1 MIPFTCN
8 YFEKLSKFSNLL
20 LRLLIS
26 GKLGISTEKQCSSNL
41 LNPAGSLPRLV
52 DVLVREL
59 GQLRDP
65 LPDVEAVRISLL
77 AEHDGA
83 VDAEILEGK
92 KVQAI
97 EAWLRRLN

>member
-1 MIPFTCN
+1 MAATVAHIW
-8 YFEKLSKFSNLL
+8 
-20 LRLLIS
+20 
-26 GKLGISTEKQCSSNL
+26 KLGISTERQGSTNL

-52 DVLVREL
+52 DVLVRVL

-65 LPDVEAVRISLL
+65 FPDVEAVRISLL

-97 EAWLRRLN
+97 EAWLQRLC